1 MQKQQTIREGEKVR
15 WYGLTCIVSLVVWK
29 QWCSEY
35 ELRLE
40 VNGRTYYDYACNVER
55 VCYE

>member
-1 MQKQQTIREGEKVR
+1 MQKQQTIREGEKVN

-40 VNGRTYYDYACNVER
+40 VNGRTYYDYACNVEKL
-55 VCYE
+55 EQ